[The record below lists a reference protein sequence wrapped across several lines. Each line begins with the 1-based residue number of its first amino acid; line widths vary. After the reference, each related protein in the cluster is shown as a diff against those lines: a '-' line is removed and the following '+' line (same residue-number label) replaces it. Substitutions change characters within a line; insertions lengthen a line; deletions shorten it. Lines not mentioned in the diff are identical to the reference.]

1 MFFRNTIF
9 LSDGKKNC
17 QGKLRSVY
25 NFILRDINVK
35 NLDSYVMKNTRIDCD
50 KDTYN
55 VLKESIV
62 KPLNDEIKIIMNEDY
77 FFKCEMKIKNLLSN
91 IPKVRI

>member
-1 MFFRNTIF
+1 
-9 LSDGKKNC
+9 
-17 QGKLRSVY
+17 
-25 NFILRDINVK
+25 
-35 NLDSYVMKNTRIDCD
+35 MKNTRIDCD